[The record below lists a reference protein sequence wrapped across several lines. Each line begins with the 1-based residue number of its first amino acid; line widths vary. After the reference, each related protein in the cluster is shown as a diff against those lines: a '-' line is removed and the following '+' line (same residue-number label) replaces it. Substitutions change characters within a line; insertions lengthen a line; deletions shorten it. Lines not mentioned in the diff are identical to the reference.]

1 VPDILQISDPVTPP
15 EWALL
20 QRALID
26 AQSEAIVAFY
36 EKYFD
41 ERGYLQ
47 CVPRWGGNDGP
58 DDAAENMLNWTLL
71 HALGA
76 PDHVIDLY
84 KIAWDGHLKQYTEA
98 KTVDVELGREG
109 MYYKEFP
116 TMFDW
121 FHHGEW
127 LSAFVLQGLTD
138 PDDEVYHARTRRFA
152 GFYNGEDVQALNYD
166 RDHRIIRSMFNGSRG
181 PLLRKATALDWAGD
195 PIEIEGRFRP
205 GHGEATFEQMLDHF
219 KGYTDVV
226 GDHPLNLG
234 STTLGFNAYA
244 LTGEAKYRDW
254 VLEYVDAWLERTEA
268 NEGIVPS
275 NIGLD
280 GTIGGETDGK
290 WYGGCYGWAFSVLNP
305 ATGRIDHRNASM
317 GRTHYAFANAY
328 LLTGDRK
335 YLDLWGNLLDTINGN
350 SREVEGKTLYP
361 RGYGDDGW
369 YEYQETPVSYGA
381 LELYFWTQD
390 EKDRSRVPDSPW
402 VDYIEGRND
411 SYPTVAL
418 RRDFDVLR
426 TKLEGMR
433 EDTSAPDMRMSDDM
447 NRTNPAT
454 TDALI
459 QTMLGGI
466 PTGRVGYPLHCRLR
480 YFDPAGQRAGL
491 PQDVGALITRFDDTT
506 TEVALV
512 NMNPTHERRITVQ
525 AGAYGEHRIL
535 KVSTAA
541 SSLEVN
547 DRAFSVRLEPGCGA
561 TVSIEQNRYVNQ
573 PTFAFPW

>member
-1 VPDILQISDPVTPP
+1 MPDILQISDPVTPP

-76 PDHVIDLY
+76 PDHVLDLY

-195 PIEIEGRFRP
+195 PIKIEGRFRP

-219 KGYTDVV
+219 KDYTDVV

-561 TVSIEQNRYVNQ
+561 AVSIEQNRYANQ

>member
-1 VPDILQISDPVTPP
+1 MPDILQISDPVTPP

-76 PDHVIDLY
+76 PDHVLDLY

-561 TVSIEQNRYVNQ
+561 AVSIEQNRYANQ

>member
-76 PDHVIDLY
+76 PDHVLDLY

>member
-1 VPDILQISDPVTPP
+1 MPDILQISDPVTPP

-76 PDHVIDLY
+76 PDHVLDLY

>member
-1 VPDILQISDPVTPP
+1 MPDILQISDPVTPP

-76 PDHVIDLY
+76 PDHVLDLY

-195 PIEIEGRFRP
+195 PIKIEGRFRP
-205 GHGEATFEQMLDHF
+205 GHGEATFEQMLEHF
-219 KGYTDVV
+219 KDYTDVV

-561 TVSIEQNRYVNQ
+561 AVSIEQNRYANQ